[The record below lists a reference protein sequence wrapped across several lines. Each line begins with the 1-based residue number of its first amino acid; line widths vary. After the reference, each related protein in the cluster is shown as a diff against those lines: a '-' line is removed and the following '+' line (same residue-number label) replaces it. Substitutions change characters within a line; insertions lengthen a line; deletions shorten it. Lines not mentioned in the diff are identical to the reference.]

1 MIITKLIKIAN
12 CNNVSYGF
20 LVKEIN
26 YKNKDKEVIAINSL
40 NEQTAGQ
47 AGHQS
52 RAPECGLT
60 IKRHN

>member
-12 CNNVSYGF
+12 HDNVSYGF

-26 YKNKDKEVIAINSL
+26 YKNKDKEVITINSL

-52 RAPECGLT
+52 RGPNGLT
-60 IKRHN
+60 IKRNN